1 MGDSGTPRALR
12 ITAGVMGLMM
22 LAAVLFSAF
31 CIAAEA
37 DHDCCGEHCPVC
49 EMIAMTTALMRSFCL
64 IAAMM
69 LLRSLFAAAQS
80 AFHAPETGYGHSA
93 GTPVS
98 RKIRMND

>member
-1 MGDSGTPRALR
+1 MDRQKRSRALLLC
-12 ITAGVMGLMM
+12 IGFVL
-22 LAAVLFSAF
+22 VLFVSSAF
-31 CIAAEA
+31 LIREA

-49 EMIAMTTALMRSFCL
+49 AMIAMTGALMRLFCL

-69 LLRSLFAAAQS
+69 LLRSVQAAARS
-80 AFHAPETGYGHSA
+80 AYHAPGTGYGHSA